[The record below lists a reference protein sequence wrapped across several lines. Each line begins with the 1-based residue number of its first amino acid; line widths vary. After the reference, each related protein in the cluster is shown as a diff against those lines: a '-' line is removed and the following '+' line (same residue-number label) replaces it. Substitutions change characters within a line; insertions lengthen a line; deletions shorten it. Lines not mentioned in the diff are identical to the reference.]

1 MKRMPALLFHAM
13 PEKSLFVRSESAKR
27 DDQHKKE
34 KRTTL
39 AARNRL
45 SLFEN
50 VSEKFPRLQVKADV
64 YKPIDEALSA
74 LEGKR
79 EGSIV
84 AQNSKRLRTLSRD
97 SPDQINEG
105 LHRRSGDAE
114 SRVYLSPEQQLQPAS
129 RVTRGA

>member
-1 MKRMPALLFHAM
+1 LYVQNQQNATINTKKKSERRWLLGTDF
-13 PEKSLFVRSESAKR
+13 PYSKTCPK
-27 DDQHKKE
+27 
-34 KRTTL
+34 
-39 AARNRL
+39 
-45 SLFEN
+45 
-50 VSEKFPRLQVKADV
+50 KFPRLQVKADV

-84 AQNSKRLRTLSRD
+84 AQYSKRLRTLSRD
-97 SPDQINEG
+97 SPDQINED